1 MRACE
6 ARSRKPGVIAR
17 TLALAGL
24 LWAGASAASAQ
35 PATEAAPR
43 PPTLDRGLNGAF
55 RLIKAGR
62 YPEARRAAEA
72 YLAGGA
78 AAHPGQ
84 AQFILGLS
92 YHRQRLYEAAHGHFV
107 RALELEPDYF
117 TARFFHGF
125 TLLNLGRLDEARKE
139 LEAYL
144 AQGPEDAEAVFGLGL
159 VALEQDRVDDAER
172 SIQRAIALA
181 QAKAGP
187 GLPMEAKEDLA
198 RYHARLGDVHS
209 RQGDL
214 AKARADL
221 ERSVELW
228 PDHFEPWHK
237 LATVLRRL
245 GDAAG
250 ADRAQARSEE
260 AFRRRT
266 ARGQP

>member
-1 MRACE
+1 MRTPTASPTPRAAGSPAPSLPPAAE
-6 ARSRKPGVIAR
+6 TAR
-17 TLALAGL
+17 
-24 LWAGASAASAQ
+24 
-35 PATEAAPR
+35 R

-55 RLIKAGR
+55 QLIKAGR

-72 YLAGGA
+72 YLAAGT

-117 TARFFHGF
+117 TAHFFHGF

-144 AQGPEDAEAVFGLGL
+144 ARGPEDAEAVFGLGL

-172 SIQRAIALA
+172 SILRAIALA
-181 QAKAGP
+181 LAKAGP
-187 GLPMEAKEDLA
+187 AAAAPDASEDLA
-198 RYHARLGDVHS
+198 RYHARLGDVHL
-209 RQGDL
+209 RRGDL

-237 LATVLRRL
+237 LAGVLRRL

-260 AFRRRT
+260 AFRRRM

>member
-1 MRACE
+1 M
-6 ARSRKPGVIAR
+6 
-17 TLALAGL
+17 
-24 LWAGASAASAQ
+24 
-35 PATEAAPR
+35 
-43 PPTLDRGLNGAF
+43 LDRGLTAAF

-62 YPEARRAAEA
+62 HAEARHAAES
-72 YLAGGA
+72 YLATGTP
-78 AAHPGQ
+78 AHPGQ

-107 RALELEPDYF
+107 RAIELEPDYV
-117 TARFFHGF
+117 TAHFFHGF

-139 LEAYL
+139 LEGYL
-144 AQGPEDAEAVFGLGL
+144 ARGPEDAEAIFGLGL
-159 VALEQDRVDDAER
+159 VALEQDRVDDAQR
-172 SIQRAIALA
+172 SIERAIALA

-187 GLPMEAKEDLA
+187 TVPADAREDLA
-198 RYHARLGDVHS
+198 RYHARLGDVHL

-214 AKARADL
+214 ARARADL

-237 LATVLRRL
+237 LAGVLRRL
-245 GDAAG
+245 GDTAG

-260 AFRRRT
+260 VFRRRT